1 MPIYPAVTD
10 RSVQDAMLYLLALFC
25 SPLALLLTGRI
36 FQAVFNLLIY
46 VAAIV
51 LSLTIVF
58 WWPAG
63 VIVWGVGVAHAVLVI
78 NNDREN
84 RRNRALVEAQ
94 RRDV

>member
-1 MPIYPAVTD
+1 
-10 RSVQDAMLYLLALFC
+10 MLYLLAFFC

-36 FQAVFNLLIY
+36 FQAIFNLLIY

-51 LSLTIVF
+51 LSITIVF

-94 RRDV
+94 RREPN